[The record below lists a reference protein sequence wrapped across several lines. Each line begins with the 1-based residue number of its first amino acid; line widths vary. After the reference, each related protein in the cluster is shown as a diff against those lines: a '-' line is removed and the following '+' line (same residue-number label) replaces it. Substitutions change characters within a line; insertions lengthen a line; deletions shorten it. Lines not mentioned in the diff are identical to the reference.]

1 MPETNW
7 SLRGEYMESCNCDYL
22 CPCIYTNPQGP
33 ATHDH
38 CYAVMAFR
46 IDEGRS
52 GAMRLDGLKFALV
65 IRSGKVMADGDWV
78 FGVVVEDGAN
88 PAQRQ
93 TLGAIASGEAGGAPA
108 VIRQN
113 LVGDFRGVEFRP
125 IEFAIAGL
133 TRRVAIPGLLSF
145 EIEGVAS
152 RNRSGDPYY
161 IDNTGHPASRR
172 LALAR
177 SRETHLHGFGLD
189 LDLAGQGNN
198 GHFAPFSW
206 AA

>member
-1 MPETNW
+1 M
-7 SLRGEYMESCNCDYL
+7 S
-22 CPCIYTNPQGP
+22 
-33 ATHDH
+33 
-38 CYAVMAFR
+38 
-46 IDEGRS
+46 
-52 GAMRLDGLKFALV
+52 ALYY
-65 IRSGKVMADGDWV
+65 IQM
-78 FGVVVEDGAN
+78 
-88 PAQRQ
+88 
-93 TLGAIASGEAGGAPA
+93 T

-113 LVGDFRGVEFRP
+113 LVGDFRGVAFKP
-125 IEFAIAGL
+125 IEFRMAGL
-133 TRRVAIPGLLSF
+133 TRRIAIPELVSF

-161 IDNTGHPASRR
+161 LDNVGHPAGSR

-177 SRETHLHGFGLD
+177 SKETRIHAFGLD